1 MATKTSIHPSVNELY
16 QRLAEDQLSNC
27 FDRFDPQEKIRCNYC
42 ELGVSC
48 QLCSN
53 GPCRINEKVGAT
65 LGVCGINA
73 DGMAMRY
80 MLLRNV
86 MGTSTYTYHAYEAYK
101 TLKMTALGNT
111 PFTITDKDK
120 LYQMAKDLELNTEG
134 KPEDVAVRLSDF
146 LIWELYRDYD
156 EPGKMI
162 EVYAPLKRKEVWRK
176 LGIYPAG
183 PLHELK
189 DAAASCLTNVD
200 GDYVSL
206 ATKGLRL
213 GLSCIYGAQ
222 IGLELVQDILF
233 GTGMPHEMDVDLG
246 IFDADYINIVFN
258 GHEPF
263 VGVALILAA
272 KEAVNQDKAKAA
284 GAKGL
289 RIYGSIESGQEVV
302 QRFQKDEVFRGL
314 TGNWLTIE
322 PMLATGAVDVLAMD
336 MNCSPPNL
344 GPLAEKYGATLVS
357 VSRLVRFP
365 GIHHFLDYKPSE
377 VREIAQKIIDI
388 AVDSFKNKRH
398 GKITPKIPANI
409 QKAITGFTPEAILK
423 ALGGSINPLIE
434 VIKAGKIKGA
444 VGLINCT
451 TLKNGPQDYVTVNLA
466 KELIK
471 RDILILSGGCGN
483 HALEVAGLCNLDAIN
498 LAGPGLSEVCR
509 NLNIPPV
516 LSFGTCTDTGRISLV
531 VTALA
536 NALNVD
542 TADLP
547 VAVTAPMYMEQK
559 ATIDALFALAY
570 GLYTHVAPDP
580 PVMGAPNLVKL
591 LTRDL
596 PSITGGRIAVGSDPV
611 KVADDILAH
620 INDRRAKLGI

>member
-1 MATKTSIHPSVNELY
+1 MASKTSIHPSVNELY
-16 QRLAEDQLSNC
+16 QRLASDQLSNC

-65 LGVCGINA
+65 LGVCGITA

-162 EVYAPLKRKEVWRK
+162 EIYAPLKRKEAWRK

-183 PLHELK
+183 PMHELK

-246 IFDADYINIVFN
+246 IFDADYVNVVFN

-272 KEAVNQDKAKAA
+272 KEAGNQEKAKAA

-289 RIYGSIESGQEVV
+289 RVYGSIESGQEVV

-344 GPLAEKYGATLVS
+344 APLAEKYGATLVS

-365 GIHHFLDYKPSE
+365 GIHQFLDYKPSE
-377 VREIAQKIIDI
+377 VREIAQKIIDL
-388 AVDSFKNKRH
+388 AVDNFKNKRH
-398 GKITPKIPANI
+398 GKITPKIPSTI

-444 VGLINCT
+444 VGLVNCT

-483 HALEVAGLCNLDAIN
+483 HALEVAGLCSLDAIN

-509 NLNIPPV
+509 SLNIPPV

-536 NALNVD
+536 NTLNVD

-580 PVMGAPNLVKL
+580 PVMGAANLVKL
-591 LTRDL
+591 LTEDL
-596 PSITGGRIAVGSDPV
+596 PNITGGRLAVGSDPA